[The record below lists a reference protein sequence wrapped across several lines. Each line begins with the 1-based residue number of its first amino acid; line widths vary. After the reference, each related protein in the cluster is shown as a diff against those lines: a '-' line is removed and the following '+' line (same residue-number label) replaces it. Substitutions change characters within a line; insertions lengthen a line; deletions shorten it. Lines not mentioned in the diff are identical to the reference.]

1 MPLVQGL
8 GFPGGETMI
17 EPWLFMNSK
26 RTYEYLYTAQTVT
39 AEEALSMGMVNRVVH
54 ARSSSRRSKSSPRTW
69 PRRHSPR

>member
-17 EPWLFMNSK
+17 EPWLFMNWK

-39 AEEALSMGMVNRVVH
+39 AEEALSMGMVNRVVP